1 MYDKLLLEN
10 GDKLTKLTIS
20 QSVDLEDYI
29 YMRKAHLPT
38 LNVKWKSIRS
48 MVVTEHGCTVWQLT
62 EKYLDSQ
69 EARAI
74 GTLEPPVTLIRWMT
88 QK

>member
-1 MYDKLLLEN
+1 MYSHLLTN
-10 GDKLTKLTIS
+10 GDKLTKLTIT
-20 QSVDLEDYI
+20 QRVDLNDYI
-29 YMRKAHLPT
+29 YMRQAHLPT
-38 LNVKWKSIRS
+38 MEKWKKMRS
-48 MVVTEHGCTVWQLT
+48 MCVTEHGVTLWQLS

-74 GTLEPPVTLIRWMT
+74 GIMEPPVTFICWVS